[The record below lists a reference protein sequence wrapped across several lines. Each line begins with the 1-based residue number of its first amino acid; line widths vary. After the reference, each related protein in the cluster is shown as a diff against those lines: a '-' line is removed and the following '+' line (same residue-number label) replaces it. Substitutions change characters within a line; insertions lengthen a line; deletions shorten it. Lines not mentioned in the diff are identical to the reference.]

1 MFSGVMRM
9 DAAGLEHNARHMK
22 EDSTPLPISPPAA
35 QPTPWTDIDEAGNR
49 LTVDAFVTTMM
60 SQVGNALR
68 RTITLPYADQFGL
81 SVSEWRLLALVA
93 HAGSL
98 AFSDLVLQSTSDKAL
113 VSRTL
118 KLLESR
124 GLVQL
129 RSEGNTPR
137 KKVFC
142 AVTPAGQALHA
153 EAIPIARRRQAAA
166 LRVLTPPERDAMYRA
181 LVKLRDYCRAEEEGR
196 EGREDDSPDAAALDI

>member
-1 MFSGVMRM
+1 MTDESKTISAASA
-9 DAAGLEHNARHMK
+9 DAK
-22 EDSTPLPISPPAA
+22 
-35 QPTPWTDIDEAGNR
+35 PTPWTHLDEAGTT
-49 LTVDAFVTTMM
+49 LTVDAFITTMM

-81 SVSEWRLLALVA
+81 SVSEWRVLALVA
-93 HAGSL
+93 HAETV
-98 AFSDLVLQSTSDKAL
+98 AFSDLVVQSTSDKAL

-129 RSEGNTPR
+129 SSEGNTPR

-142 AVTPAGQALHA
+142 TVTPEGKKLHA

-166 LRVLTPPERDAMYRA
+166 IRVLEPAERDAMYRA
-181 LVKLRDYCRAEEEGR
+181 LIKLREYCRVEEEGEEAR
-196 EGREDDSPDAAALDI
+196 EGRGGHEDDSPDSSSLDI

>member
-1 MFSGVMRM
+1 M
-9 DAAGLEHNARHMK
+9 EHNARHMT
-22 EDSTPLPISPPAA
+22 DDRTPFPVPSAA
-35 QPTPWTDIDEAGNR
+35 TQPTPWTDIDEAGAR

-93 HAGSL
+93 HAESL
-98 AFSDLVLQSTSDKAL
+98 AFSELVQQSTSDKAL

-142 AVTPAGQALHA
+142 AVTPAGKALHA

-166 LRVLTPPERDAMYRA
+166 LRVLTPAERDAMYRA
-181 LVKLRDYCRAEEEGR
+181 LVKLREYCRAEEEGGG
-196 EGREDDSPDAAALDI
+196 GRERREDESPDASSLDI